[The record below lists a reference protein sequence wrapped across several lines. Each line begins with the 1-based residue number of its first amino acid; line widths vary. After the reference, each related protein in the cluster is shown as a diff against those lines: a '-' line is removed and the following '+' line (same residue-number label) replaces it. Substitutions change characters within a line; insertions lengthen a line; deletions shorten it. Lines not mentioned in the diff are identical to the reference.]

1 MLNLFYIPTESSHL
15 NLNLMSELVSNKSDE
30 RLFSKSSSSLQLPRT
45 LAVAHAHLSPSQ
57 KPCQHRSLGLYKFNG
72 GTTPQLEVLVVFHA
86 IRWRS
91 PSLNFKSQQQLLVA
105 YSPAEKTAFYFI
117 IIVAHMI

>member
-1 MLNLFYIPTESSHL
+1 MLNLFYITTESSHL

-57 KPCQHRSLGLYKFNG
+57 KPCQHRSLG
-72 GTTPQLEVLVVFHA
+72 VLDCINLMVELL
-86 IRWRS
+86 RSWRFW
-91 PSLNFKSQQQLLVA
+91 LFFTQ
-105 YSPAEKTAFYFI
+105 
-117 IIVAHMI
+117 